1 MGPPLGVPPMTLF
14 LYIEINKEK
23 KCFSKKNHKSF
34 NNGPTKLIRLANYS
48 IFYANSH
55 KNLKK
60 KFETPLGVPPRA
72 PFFPY
77 LFIYTYEMGTS
88 VGPQG
93 GSKTFFDYFCMN
105 WHHKWYSWLNRTTW
119 GAIINRFMNLFP
131 NMSVFLIYS
140 YVHMKWGP
148 RWDPRGVSNFF

>member
-14 LYIEINKEK
+14 FYIEINKEK

-48 IFYANSH
+48 IFDANSH
-55 KNLKK
+55 KNFKK
-60 KFETPLGVPPRA
+60 NFETPPGVPPRA

-77 LFIYTYEMGTS
+77 LFIYTYVMGTS

-105 WHHKWYSWLNRTTW
+105 WHHKWCSWLNRTT
-119 GAIINRFMNLFP
+119 
-131 NMSVFLIYS
+131 
-140 YVHMKWGP
+140 
-148 RWDPRGVSNFF
+148 